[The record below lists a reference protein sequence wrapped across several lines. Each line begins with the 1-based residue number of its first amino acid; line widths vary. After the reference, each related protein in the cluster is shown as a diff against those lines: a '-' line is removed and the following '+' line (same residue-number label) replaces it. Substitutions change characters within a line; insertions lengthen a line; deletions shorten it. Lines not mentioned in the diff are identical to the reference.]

1 MKTAAKCA
9 FLVVLWLSPVR
20 ALLAQQFD
28 FHPPA
33 SAGDPAVPALM
44 RDLATRMLPVYQ
56 EQDTE
61 RYLNNVS
68 ALQFVS
74 GSYAP
79 ANASRQQLRD
89 RQRTRDAGRP
99 VTQSILFDLYLRAKA
114 VEASAKVPFAQAF
127 TQEYKAVVPKLDDL
141 DEYRLAGWFGAPVS
155 AAQDALQ
162 KLFDQR
168 RAKGTVSL
176 AEALD
181 LVWAY
186 LTLDAYRSFAPIVG
200 ALNAAEDQRRYEN
213 TDDIIIKTA
222 DGTTLSAVTVK
233 PRNAPDVLPA
243 LLEFTNRVLPQ
254 NRAREAAAHGYVGV
268 VAYTRG
274 KYKSTDPVI
283 PFQHDGDDARVVI
296 EWIAKQPWSDG
307 RVGMYGSGYGA
318 FTAWAAL
325 KHPPTALKAI
335 ATSATMAPGIETPME
350 AGVFHNSAY
359 RWVLSMTDPK
369 PANGAEDEDAHW
381 RALDKSWYTSGK
393 AYRELDVLNG
403 RPSRFFRRW
412 LGHPSYDRF
421 WQSMVPYR
429 QEFARVTI
437 PVLAMAGYYDPS
449 LPGTLYFFNQHY
461 RYNPRAN
468 QTLLLGP
475 YDDTLTQHD
484 PPAVLRGYSL
494 DPAAIVDL
502 DSLRFDWFDH
512 IMKGQKRP
520 PLLSSRVNY
529 EVMGSNEWRHVT
541 SVEAMGRGAV
551 KFYLDAMIV
560 GDAHRLSQ
568 RRFSE
573 TTYVEQ
579 TVNLADRSDAD
590 WRPPVELVSKT
601 LQTHNAATFMS
612 EPLPHAIELHGP
624 LAARLDFRVNKMD
637 MDITVALY
645 ELLPGGEYVQLSAP
659 VAQVRASYAQDRE
672 HRHLLKA
679 GERQQLTVHCERVT
693 SRTLQE
699 GSRIV
704 VVLGVNKRA
713 DQEINY
719 GTGGDVSAETIEDA
733 KAPLKVRWFSDS
745 YIDIPVRR

>member
-1 MKTAAKCA
+1 MKTAVKWI
-9 FLVVLWLSPVR
+9 LPVLLWLLPVR

-33 SAGDPAVPALM
+33 SAGDPATAAVM

-89 RQRTRDAGRP
+89 RRRTKDTGRP
-99 VTQSILFDLYLRAKA
+99 VTQSLLIDLYLRAKA

-127 TQEYKAVVPKLDDL
+127 TQEYKAVIPKLDDL
-141 DEYRLAGWFGAPVS
+141 DAYRVGGWLGAPV
-155 AAQDALQ
+155 ATAQDALQ
-162 KLFDQR
+162 KLFDQH
-168 RAKGTVSL
+168 RAQGTVSL
-176 AEALD
+176 AEALE
-181 LVWAY
+181 LVWGY
-186 LTLDAYRSFAPIVG
+186 LTLDAYRSVSPVTG
-200 ALNAAEDQRRYEN
+200 PLNAEEDQRRYEN
-213 TDDIIIKTA
+213 SDDIVIKTS
-222 DGTTLSAVTVK
+222 DGTMLSAVMVK
-233 PRNAPDVLPA
+233 PRDAPKALPA
-243 LLEFTNRVLPQ
+243 LLEFTIRVSPQ
-254 NRAREAAAHGYVGV
+254 NRARQAAAHGYVGV

-274 KYKSTDPVI
+274 KYKSADPVI
-283 PFQHDGDDARVVI
+283 PFQHDGADARAVI
-296 EWIAKQPWSDG
+296 EWITRQPWSDG
-307 RVGMYGSGYGA
+307 RVGMYGSGYSA

-325 KHPPTALKAI
+325 KHPPAGLKAI
-335 ATSATMAPGIETPME
+335 ATAATTAPGIETPME

-359 RWVLSMTDPK
+359 RWVLSVTDPK
-369 PANGAEDEDAHW
+369 PEEDDAHW

-403 RPSRFFRRW
+403 RQSRFFRRW
-412 LGHPSYDRF
+412 LNHPSYDRF

-429 QEFARVTI
+429 QDFARVTI
-437 PVLAMAGYYDPS
+437 PILAMGGYYDPS
-449 LPGTLYFFNQHY
+449 LAGTLYFFNQHY

-475 YDDTLTQHD
+475 YDDTIAQHD

-494 DPAAIVDL
+494 DPAAVVDL
-502 DSLRFDWFDH
+502 DDLRFDWFDH
-512 IMKGQKRP
+512 VIRGRQRP

-529 EVMGSNEWRHVT
+529 EVMGSNEWRHGT
-541 SVEAMGRGAV
+541 SVETMGRGAV
-551 KFYLDAMIV
+551 KFYLDAAIV

-590 WRPPVELVSKT
+590 WRPPADLVGKT

-612 EPLPHAIELHGP
+612 APLTHALELHGP
-624 LAARLDFRVNKMD
+624 LAGRLDFRVNKMD

-645 ELLPGGEYVQLSAP
+645 ELLPSGEYLQLSAP
-659 VAQVRASYAQDRE
+659 VSQIRASYAQDRE
-672 HRHLLKA
+672 RRHLLKA
-679 GERQQLTVHCERVT
+679 GERQQLIIHCECMT
-693 SRTLQE
+693 SRKLQE
-699 GSRIV
+699 GSRVV

-719 GTGGDVSAETIEDA
+719 GTGGDVSTETIEDA
-733 KAPLKVRWFSDS
+733 KVPLKVRWFSDS